1 MKRFELDN
9 IPAQIKPGGSKWLAA
24 ATQPRGDEGK
34 PTQITEHEI
43 HFILNMDDCEDQV
56 EFLFANAK
64 QFCQMVAGEEHN
76 KGEDRTA
83 RTKLPEMNITILY
96 KNGVVFSQKNVT
108 VKARP
113 QLRVGHKGD
122 AHLVIKPR
130 LKFTDAELAKVAG
143 LIGADTRVSMEPTQV
158 DHSELGEGVTPET
171 AKPKTKT
178 RGAKAVAE
186 KKTIATA
193 DGGQA
198 SIN

>member
-24 ATQPRGDEGK
+24 ATQPRGPEGE

-43 HFILNMDDCEDQV
+43 HFILKMDDCEGQV
-56 EFLFANAK
+56 EYLFTNAK
-64 QFCQMVAGEEHN
+64 QFCQMVAGQEHN
-76 KGEDRTA
+76 KGEDRTS

-96 KNGVVFSQKNVT
+96 KDEEVFAQKNVT

-122 AHLVIKPR
+122 AQLIIKPR
-130 LKFTDAELAKVAG
+130 LKFTSDELNRVVG

-158 DHSELGEGVTPET
+158 DHSELGEGVTPIEQG
-171 AKPKTKT
+171 KKT
-178 RGAKAVAE
+178 RGQKAKDS

-193 DGGQA
+193 DGGEA
-198 SIN
+198 VIG